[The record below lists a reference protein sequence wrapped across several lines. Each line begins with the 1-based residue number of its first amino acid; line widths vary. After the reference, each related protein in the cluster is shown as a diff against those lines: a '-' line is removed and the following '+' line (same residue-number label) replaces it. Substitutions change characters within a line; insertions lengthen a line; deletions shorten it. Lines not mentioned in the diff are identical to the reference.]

1 MLEFLAAPDNLP
13 FSIALAITVLMVL
26 VEAIGFLFGLSG
38 MDLLDGLAPEHD
50 AAGAE
55 LAGASLVDRFMGW
68 LQFGRVPVL
77 ILLVTFLA
85 AYAVIGLGLQ
95 ALAARLLG
103 APLPGLLIAFAVI
116 PLALPPVRLFGLGL
130 ARVLPRDETTVVS
143 RDSLVGRMATVVI
156 GEARHGSPAQA
167 RVKDQHGL
175 THYLMLEPDAAT
187 DVFRAGDTVLLVSRH
202 GPTYRAIR
210 TDNPSLNP

>member
-103 APLPGLLIAFAVI
+103 GPWATAGE
-116 PLALPPVRLFGLGL
+116 VRC
-130 ARVLPRDETTVVS
+130 
-143 RDSLVGRMATVVI
+143 
-156 GEARHGSPAQA
+156 
-167 RVKDQHGL
+167 
-175 THYLMLEPDAAT
+175 
-187 DVFRAGDTVLLVSRH
+187 RA
-202 GPTYRAIR
+202 
-210 TDNPSLNP
+210 